1 MFLKEFLASIS
12 INYLVLLMAF
22 IIIILCTLEM
32 LNALHIRYQE
42 IELLSLHNLRP
53 WMFDWKLLYL
63 FPKKCKKKLRAALII
78 SRCYLSRFPNPIV
91 LYCKDILQKRLAL
104 DKMIDEQCIEK
115 KDTVF

>member
-53 WMFDWKLLYL
+53 WMFDWKLLYS
-63 FPKKCKKKLRAALII
+63 FPKKCKKSFESSPYYFSMLFITI
-78 SRCYLSRFPNPIV
+78 PQPNSIV
-91 LYCKDILQKRLAL
+91 L
-104 DKMIDEQCIEK
+104 
-115 KDTVF
+115 